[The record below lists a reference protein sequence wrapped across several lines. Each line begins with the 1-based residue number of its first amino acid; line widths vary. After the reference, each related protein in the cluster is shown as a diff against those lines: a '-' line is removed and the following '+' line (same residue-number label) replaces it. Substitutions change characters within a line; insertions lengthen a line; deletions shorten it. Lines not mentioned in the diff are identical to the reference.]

1 MKMIL
6 LAFILICSFG
16 LTAQIKKKDLG
27 RYTGTIESYKIN
39 SGQELL
45 TVQASPISITLN
57 KYNVVLKIGSQE
69 YKAAYA
75 IKKLERRSYIITVG
89 TPYSDLEESFSLNG
103 KNKEMLRKGLFPQ
116 PDCILKKDL

>member
-57 KYNVVLKIGSQE
+57 KDNVVLKIGSQE

-116 PDCILKKDL
+116 PDCVLKKDL

>member
-6 LAFILICSFG
+6 LVFILICSFG

-45 TVQASPISITLN
+45 TVEACPISITLN
-57 KYNVVLKIGSQE
+57 KENLLLKIGLKE
-69 YKAAYA
+69 YTAAYR
-75 IKKLERRSYIITVG
+75 IKKLERRSYIITVSI
-89 TPYSDLEESFSLNG
+89 PYSDLEESFSLNG

-116 PDCILKKDL
+116 PDCTLKKAL

>member
-6 LAFILICSFG
+6 LGFILICSFG

-27 RYTGTIESYKIN
+27 RYVGTIESYKIN

-45 TVQASPISITLN
+45 TVQACPISITLN
-57 KYNVVLKIGSQE
+57 KENVVLKIGSQE

-75 IKKLERRSYIITVG
+75 IKKLERRSYIITVS

-116 PDCILKKDL
+116 PDCVLKKDL

>member
-6 LAFILICSFG
+6 LVFILICSFG

-45 TVQASPISITLN
+45 TVQSCPISITLN
-57 KYNVVLKIGSQE
+57 KENVVLKIGSQE
-69 YKAAYA
+69 YKTAYA
-75 IKKLERRSYIITVG
+75 IKKFERRSYIITVG